1 MQALD
6 TLQIYERLKKAKASD
21 ALSKEVAEI
30 FSELVEERLVTKK
43 DLEKTE
49 AKLQAEIKNTELR
62 LHAEIEKSKAD
73 TIKWVAGLLLAQA
86 GLIAAM
92 VKLL

>member
-1 MQALD
+1 MQGLD

-30 FSELVEERLVTKK
+30 FSEMLEDRLVTKK

-49 AKLQAEIKNTELR
+49 LKLQAEI
-62 LHAEIEKSKAD
+62 EKAKAD

-86 GLIAAM
+86 GLIAAL